1 MSCMSNKDILDMLIV
16 TDKIN
21 ISNKDLRFE
30 YDTLCKS
37 DFSIE
42 KMVKFGARIYNADI
56 LLDLIL
62 ICYNIIYKLK
72 DKEREI
78 IYEEVYRL
86 LVALREC
93 KGNDINAVAKIC
105 YEFNNESIKSLNDFR
120 NNLRR
125 YKIFRIYYRE
135 GMVKTVIKGNEYN
148 IKPSV
153 RKIMNLYD
161 KNMNLVEKNIVAITL
176 KYDKLKLYKISDE
189 KIFNLRKLVNN
200 GDYDIIWIISGY
212 NGI

>member
-1 MSCMSNKDILDMLIV
+1 MSNKELLDMLIV

-37 DFSIE
+37 DLSIE
-42 KMVKFGARIYNADI
+42 KMMKFGARVYNDAI

-72 DKEREI
+72 GKEREI

-105 YEFNNESIKSLNDFR
+105 YEFNKESIKSLNDFR

-125 YKIFRIYYRE
+125 HKIFRIYYRE
-135 GMVKTVIKGNEYN
+135 GMVKTVIKGKEYHIN
-148 IKPSV
+148 PSV

-161 KNMNLVEKNIVAITL
+161 KNMNLVEKDIVAMTL
-176 KYDKLKLYKISDE
+176 KCDELKFYKISDE
-189 KIFNLRKLVNN
+189 QVLNIRKLVNN
-200 GDYDIIWIISGY
+200 GDYDIIWVISRY
-212 NGI
+212 NSI